1 MTSFTIGKKLFLGV
15 GALVTLTFALGLTA
29 FLSISSI
36 GNNLQNIVE
45 RTMRKQTLAHELAL
59 DNSQLLSFERGID
72 LRGFM
77 KDVPAI
83 EKYHAAFSTTADEMQ
98 KDMDIMAPLLVM
110 PEARQALQ
118 ELNENLTRIRVG
130 EQALYK
136 GAIAA
141 ASKIAAPAEVGAGKS
156 AAPAAVSTASTDMEA
171 ATAAYTTLLP
181 LHDAQT
187 SSVSTLLKVQGELVA
202 RDTQAAETSIES
214 NRWINGVLLA
224 LSVLV
229 ALVTIFVVRQIN
241 QVLRKG
247 VLELTEASEQ
257 IASAAHQVSSS
268 SQSLAQGSS
277 QQAATIEE
285 TSSASAEINSM
296 AQRNTENSRTTA
308 DLVTSSQAGI
318 EKTNLSLSEMVGA
331 MDGISASSTKIS
343 KIIKVIDE
351 IAFQTNIL
359 ALNAAVEA
367 ARAGEAGMGF
377 AVVADEVRNLA
388 QRCAQAAK
396 DTADL
401 IEDSIQKSDGGK
413 AKVDQVALAIRE
425 ITGESSKIK
434 VLVDEINL
442 GSVEQSRGID
452 QISRSIT
459 QMEQVTQGSA
469 ASAEQTASAAE
480 ELSAQ
485 AQTLKDVVS
494 RIKIMVNG
502 EAVHSQG
509 RTNHSSRSAFKN
521 PPYKSV
527 PVRAA
532 VASFKSTV
540 AFPRTKTALAPRTTP
555 VAVAAADFPMDG
567 DFKEF

>member
-425 ITGESSKIK
+425 ITGESSKI
-434 VLVDEINL
+434 NL